1 MADTRESLFGP
12 SPQDI
17 AAAQAAQQQQDAF
30 NWAKLPAGR
39 GMVAAGAQ
47 AGQAF
52 GRLGGS
58 LLGGQDPAQAKAAM
72 LQQAQRDTEMRAQAM
87 GINLATSPQDYYK
100 VAAMTLQKYGLVDEA
115 QNVMSIA
122 QGHDLAERQMK
133 VNEQVA
139 GAKGTRRAYA
149 GKDGTIYDGIT
160 GEVIQKGSSST
171 KPTSTQG
178 KIYSDYENGIYGE
191 PGSPE
196 AMAAR
201 DAAIQKANHIAP
213 PSENNV
219 TVYSDKQS
227 VDLQN
232 DLVKAE
238 VTPILSQGRAATST
252 RQFSSSIRTQL
263 RSGNVQ
269 PGFAADFRQSLATAA
284 QFFGVD
290 EETLTNLKS
299 NPDAMAATRSAS
311 SAIIGSLAAGLS
323 SNNKVS
329 AREIELY
336 KNAAPNMMMTAP
348 GMDFVNEVADLKASW
363 EERRAEAATNAVINS
378 DPKKPAEAINAI
390 REWERANPFVVTP
403 ELVDKL
409 KRSYQIASKM
419 NDKST
424 KSLAEAVK
432 SNAAIVGNNYIYNGT
447 LVTYLGKNP
456 KTNGVKYEVVK

>member
-17 AAAQAAQQQQDAF
+17 AAAQAQQGQQDAMG
-30 NWAKLPAGR
+30 WAQLPAGR
-39 GMVAAGAQ
+39 GAVAAAAS

-52 GRLGGS
+52 GNLGGK
-58 LLGGQDPAQAKAAM
+58 LMGGQDPAQAKAQRMQAA
-72 LQQAQRDTEMRAQAM
+72 QQETEAQAQSM
-87 GINLATSPQDYYK
+87 GIDLASNPKDYYK
-100 VAAMTLQKYGLVDEA
+100 VAAQTLQKYGLVDEA
-115 QNVMSIA
+115 QNVMSIS
-122 QGHDLAERQMK
+122 QNHDLAERQMQ

-149 GKDGTIYDGIT
+149 GKDGTIYDGVT
-160 GEVIQKGSSST
+160 GEVLHKGSSAT

-191 PGSPE
+191 PGSQE

-201 DAAIQKANHIAP
+201 DAAIQKANHISP
-213 PSENNV
+213 PSTTDV
-219 TVYSDKQS
+219 TVYSDKEA
-227 VDLQN
+227 VGLQN

-238 VTPILSQGRAATST
+238 VTPILAQGRAATST

-329 AREIELY
+329 AREIDLY

-390 REWERANPFVVTP
+390 RAWEQSNPFVVTP

-424 KSLAEAVK
+424 KPLAEAIK

-456 KTNGVKYEVVK
+456 KTNGIKYEVVK